1 MVRDDVI
8 NTYFGNLKMYRHLLS
23 PQERIDDHKKFAEY
37 IRKTCCNEIRKKKQ
51 NT

>member
-8 NTYFGNLKMYRHLLS
+8 NTYFANLKMYRHLLS
-23 PQERIDDHKKFAEY
+23 SQARIDDHKKFAEY
-37 IRKTCCNEIRKKKQ
+37 IRKTNSNEIRKKQ